1 SEVIAMKKSTLGAVY
16 IIIAAL
22 MWGAFPMFNRILYAS
37 GVTVLQAVSARA
49 VIAAA
54 IYAVWGFAA
63 GTFRGLK
70 WRDFAFLFVYGI
82 VSVLGTYTF
91 YALAIRELS
100 GAMASMLLYTAP
112 AFVIIFNRIFY
123 GDRITPIKLAAL
135 LISFAGCCLVV
146 RIYDPA
152 SLTLN
157 FKGIVYGLLSG
168 ISYSL
173 LTVIGRK
180 AYARGYTSLQN
191 TFVPAIA
198 VGLAMCVITPPW
210 TIPFTGGTVILC
222 YLAIGII
229 GSVLP
234 YFFYLKGLSTGID
247 GAAAILLANLE
258 PVTAT
263 VLGYFIFSDLLEWP
277 QILGI
282 VVVLA
287 GSVLPSLK
295 KSPQKTE

>member
-1 SEVIAMKKSTLGAVY
+1 MKKSYLGAVY

-22 MWGAFPMFNRILYAS
+22 MWGAFPMFNRILYAN

-49 VIAAA
+49 LVAAV
-54 IYAVWGFAA
+54 IYAAWGLAA

-123 GDRITPIKLAAL
+123 GDRITPVKLAAL

-146 RIYDPA
+146 RVYDPA
-152 SLTLN
+152 SLSLN
-157 FKGIVYGLLSG
+157 VLGIVYGLLSG

-198 VGLAMCVITPPW
+198 VGLAMCAVTPPW
-210 TIPFTGGTVILC
+210 TIPMTGSTVILC

-247 GAAAILLANLE
+247 GAAAILLANIE

-277 QILGI
+277 QVMGI
-282 VVVLA
+282 VIVLV
-287 GSVLPSLK
+287 GSVLPSWSPK
-295 KSPQKTE
+295 KRQTSDAR

>member
-1 SEVIAMKKSTLGAVY
+1 
-16 IIIAAL
+16 
-22 MWGAFPMFNRILYAS
+22 
-37 GVTVLQAVSARA
+37 
-49 VIAAA
+49 
-54 IYAVWGFAA
+54 
-63 GTFRGLK
+63 
-70 WRDFAFLFVYGI
+70 
-82 VSVLGTYTF
+82 
-91 YALAIRELS
+91 
-100 GAMASMLLYTAP
+100 
-112 AFVIIFNRIFY
+112 
-123 GDRITPIKLAAL
+123 
-135 LISFAGCCLVV
+135 
-146 RIYDPA
+146 
-152 SLTLN
+152 
-157 FKGIVYGLLSG
+157 
-168 ISYSL
+168 
-173 LTVIGRK
+173 
-180 AYARGYTSLQN
+180 
-191 TFVPAIA
+191 

-210 TIPFTGGTVILC
+210 TIPLTGGTVILC

-295 KSPQKTE
+295 KSPQAAE

>member
-1 SEVIAMKKSTLGAVY
+1 MRKSYLGAVY

-22 MWGAFPMFNRILYAS
+22 FWGIFPVFNRILYAN
-37 GVTVLQAVSARA
+37 GVTVMQAVAARA
-49 VIAAA
+49 IIAAVV
-54 IYAVWGFAA
+54 YAVWGIAA
-63 GTFRGLK
+63 GTFKGLH
-70 WRDFAFLFVYGI
+70 WRDFAFLAVYGL

-112 AFVIIFNRIFY
+112 AFVILFSRIFY
-123 GDRITPIKLAAL
+123 KDPITPLKLTAL
-135 LISFAGCCLVV
+135 LVSFAGCCLVV
-146 RIYDPA
+146 RVYDPA
-152 SLTLN
+152 SLSLN
-157 FKGIVYGLLSG
+157 VTGIVFGLLSG
-168 ISYSL
+168 ICYSL
-173 LTVIGRK
+173 LTVIGKK

-191 TFVPAIA
+191 TFVPAMA
-198 VGLAMCVITPPW
+198 VGLAMCLISPPW
-210 TIPFTGGTVILC
+210 TIPMTGTPVILC
-222 YLAIGII
+222 YLGVGIL

-247 GAAAILLANLE
+247 GGAAILLANLE

-277 QILGI
+277 QIIGI

-287 GSVLPSLK
+287 VSVLPSMGERK
-295 KSPQKTE
+295 